1 METWTADTLV
11 HVLLAQAASVSR
23 LAAAVELVD
32 AVNTLTLIETG
43 IAGTLVDVYF
53 TIGPVSPRLAVT
65 LKYTKY

>member
-1 METWTADTLV
+1 METRTAHTLV

-53 TIGPVSPRLAVT
+53 TVGPVCSRLAVT

>member
-1 METWTADTLV
+1 METRTADTLV

-43 IAGTLVDVYF
+43 IAGALVDVYF

>member
-1 METWTADTLV
+1 METRTADTLV

-43 IAGTLVDVYF
+43 ITGALVDVNF